1 MTVTHIKEGK
11 VRNLSADYGFQETL
25 HYVMY
30 ISTCQ
35 PLAMQTMQLVVRRL
49 LSRAPLHQE
58 ILQLFIMQISFLSRT
73 IDFFFFF
80 LSLWIYL
87 WLAETSQQPISQTTW
102 LKVIP
107 HYNHCNHYSC
117 SLCGRRQ
124 EYTSDV
130 SCLLCRAFLRLFT
143 LFSAIKKKKYV
154 MCDLSIYFVFVLLSS
169 SMLYFRVAYAHYVT
183 KCIEFAGLFQ
193 FPIIGCKITECQAP

>member
-1 MTVTHIKEGK
+1 MLCGLACSVVCVCVWVILLLKSLGLCNPVCLVWTIGRCVPRKMMTVTHIKEGK

-87 WLAETSQQPISQTTW
+87 WLAETSQQPISQTSW
-102 LKVIP
+102 LKVTP
-107 HYNHCNHYSC
+107 HCNHNHN
-117 SLCGRRQ
+117 Q
-124 EYTSDV
+124 
-130 SCLLCRAFLRLFT
+130 
-143 LFSAIKKKKYV
+143 
-154 MCDLSIYFVFVLLSS
+154 
-169 SMLYFRVAYAHYVT
+169 
-183 KCIEFAGLFQ
+183 
-193 FPIIGCKITECQAP
+193 